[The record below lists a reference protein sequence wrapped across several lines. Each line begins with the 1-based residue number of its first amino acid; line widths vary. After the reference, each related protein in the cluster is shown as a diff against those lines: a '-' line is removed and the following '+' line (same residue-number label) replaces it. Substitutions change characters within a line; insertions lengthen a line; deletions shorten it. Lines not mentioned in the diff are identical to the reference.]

1 MHFVFLIVDW
11 FGLLLSDKRRCI
23 PADEREPLAFIIQ
36 LIRQK
41 INPYHSNIV
50 K

>member
-1 MHFVFLIVDW
+1 MYYMDGIGCCLIRV
-11 FGLLLSDKRRCI
+11 SI
-23 PADEREPLAFIIQ
+23 SANAREPFVFIIQ
-36 LIRQK
+36 LIGEK